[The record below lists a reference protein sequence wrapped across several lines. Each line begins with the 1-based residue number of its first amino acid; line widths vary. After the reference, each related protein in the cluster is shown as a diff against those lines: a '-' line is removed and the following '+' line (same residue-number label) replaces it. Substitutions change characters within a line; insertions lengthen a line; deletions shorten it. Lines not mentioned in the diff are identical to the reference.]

1 MSARR
6 CSWIYEQRFPTATGV
21 REHTPSPSAV
31 QRVYSLLFRGGD
43 LDVVRHADDAVRV
56 FRQPLGLGLL
66 VRDRPLQVNDAVLRV
81 DVDRLQILDPVRL
94 QLRLHLRRQLFAA
107 ARELVALAVDV
118 LVSAG
123 TAASSAAKKA
133 TTAGP
138 VVSLRRPGGNMTGI
152 TADAAFEMPAKRL
165 QLLREAAPRRSHV

>member
-1 MSARR
+1 M
-6 CSWIYEQRFPTATGV
+6 
-21 REHTPSPSAV
+21 
-31 QRVYSLLFRGGD
+31 
-43 LDVVRHADDAVRV
+43 
-56 FRQPLGLGLL
+56 
-66 VRDRPLQVNDAVLRV
+66 NDAVLRV
-81 DVDRLQILDPVRL
+81 DVDRHQILDPVRR

-138 VVSLRRPGGNMTGI
+138 IVFWSVPDPVLVGFVVSLRRPGGNMTGI

-165 QLLREAAPRRSHV
+165 QLLREAVPRRSHV